1 MAKKPPLSD
10 NDILELLKEIKNE
23 QTQFETKYKDVLSK
37 YIETTMIDEV
47 DFDELFSF
55 TNTYKQYN
63 LPYSTFTRFIFVVG
77 EDIDLSNFT
86 TELKECLTRKIEK
99 LKNSNGVYDV
109 ERKQARIMAKI
120 IEHTE
125 LALSQKNNLYTKQ
138 KELIDELTKEL
149 DSSKEEITSLTKE
162 LDSSKEEITSLTGDL
177 DSSKQEITTLKNSV
191 SSHKFDLIA
200 LMSVVFTIFTVLGV
214 NASIIAAIATI
225 KDLNICKMIGL
236 FVFGNGTLALMI
248 CCIMKFSKKY
258 YMDFINNRN

>member
-149 DSSKEEITSLTKE
+149 DSSKEEITSLT
-162 LDSSKEEITSLTGDL
+162 GDL

>member
-23 QTQFETKYKDVLSK
+23 QTQFETKYNDILSK
-37 YIETTMIDEV
+37 YIETTMVDEV

-109 ERKQARIMAKI
+109 DRKQARIMAKI

-138 KELIDELTKEL
+138 KELIDELTREL
-149 DSSKEEITSLTKE
+149 DSSKEK
-162 LDSSKEEITSLTGDL
+162 ITSLTGDL
-177 DSSKQEITTLKNSV
+177 DSSNQEITTLKNSV

>member
-1 MAKKPPLSD
+1 MAKQGKLRD
-10 NDILELLKEIKNE
+10 NDVEDLLKEIKNE
-23 QTQFETKYKDVLSK
+23 HTLFESKYKNILDE
-37 YIETTMIDEV
+37 YIDNTTIKEE
-47 DFDELFSF
+47 DFENLFSL
-55 TNTYKQYN
+55 TNNYKQYN
-63 LPYSTFTRFIFVVG
+63 LPYSTFTRFIFEVS
-77 EDIDLSNFT
+77 EDTDLSNFT
-86 TELKECLTRKIEK
+86 AELKECLNKKIDK
-99 LKNSNGVYDV
+99 LKNSDGVYDLD
-109 ERKQARIMAKI
+109 RKQARIMAKI

-138 KELIDELTKEL
+138 KELIDELTREL
-149 DSSKEEITSLTKE
+149 NSSKEEITSLTTE
-162 LDSSKEEITSLTGDL
+162 LNSSSQK
-177 DSSKQEITTLKNSV
+177 ITTLTNSV

-236 FVFGNGTLALMI
+236 FAFGNITLAIMI

>member
-23 QTQFETKYKDVLSK
+23 QTQFETKYKVVLRK

-47 DFDELFSF
+47 DFDELFSC

-63 LPYSTFTRFIFVVG
+63 LPYSTFTRFIFEIG

-109 ERKQARIMAKI
+109 DRKQARIMAKI

-138 KELIDELTKEL
+138 KELIDELTREL
-149 DSSKEEITSLTKE
+149 DSSKEKITSLTEK
-162 LDSSKEEITSLTGDL
+162 LDSSYKKIDVLTK
-177 DSSKQEITTLKNSV
+177 SAIA
-191 SSHKFDLIA
+191 HKFDLIA

>member
-10 NDILELLKEIKNE
+10 NDISELLKEIKNE
-23 QTQFETKYKDVLSK
+23 QTQFESKYKDVLNK

-47 DFDELFSF
+47 DFDELFAF

-63 LPYSTFTRFIFVVG
+63 LPYSTFTRFIFEIG

-109 ERKQARIMAKI
+109 DRKQARIMAKI

-138 KELIDELTKEL
+138 KELIDE
-149 DSSKEEITSLTKE
+149 LTKE

-225 KDLNICKMIGL
+225 KDLNIWKMMGL
-236 FVFGNGTLALMI
+236 FAFGNITLSIMI

>member
-109 ERKQARIMAKI
+109 DRKQARIMAKI

-138 KELIDELTKEL
+138 KELIDELTGEL
-149 DSSKEEITSLTKE
+149 DSSKEK
-162 LDSSKEEITSLTGDL
+162 ITSLTGDL

>member
-23 QTQFETKYKDVLSK
+23 QTQFESKYKHVLSK
-37 YIETTMIDEV
+37 YIETDMIDEV

-63 LPYSTFTRFIFVVG
+63 LPYSTFTRFIFEVG
-77 EDIDLSNFT
+77 EDIDLSDFIA
-86 TELKECLTRKIEK
+86 ELKKCLTRKIEK

-109 ERKQARIMAKI
+109 DRKQARIMAKI

-138 KELIDELTKEL
+138 KELIDELTREL
-149 DSSKEEITSLTKE
+149 DSSKEKITSLTTK
-162 LDSSKEEITSLTGDL
+162 LNSST
-177 DSSKQEITTLKNSV
+177 QEITTLTNSV
-191 SSHKFDLIA
+191 SAHKFDLIA

-225 KDLNICKMIGL
+225 KDLNIWKMIGL

>member
-149 DSSKEEITSLTKE
+149 DSSKEEITSLT
-162 LDSSKEEITSLTGDL
+162 GDL
-177 DSSKQEITTLKNSV
+177 DSSKQEITILKNSV

>member
-109 ERKQARIMAKI
+109 DRKQARIMAKI

-138 KELIDELTKEL
+138 KELIDELTREL
-149 DSSKEEITSLTKE
+149 DSSKEKI
-162 LDSSKEEITSLTGDL
+162 ISLTGDL

>member
-1 MAKKPPLSD
+1 MAKKNPLSD
-10 NDILELLKEIKNE
+10 NDISELLKEIKNE
-23 QTQFETKYKDVLSK
+23 QTQFESKYKDVLSK
-37 YIETTMIDEV
+37 YIETAMIDEI
-47 DFDELFSF
+47 DFDKLFSF

-63 LPYSTFTRFIFVVG
+63 LPYSTFTRFIFEIG

-86 TELKECLTRKIEK
+86 TELKKCLTRKIEK

-109 ERKQARIMAKI
+109 DRKQARIMAKI

-138 KELIDELTKEL
+138 KELIDELTREL
-149 DSSKEEITSLTKE
+149 DSSKEKITSLTTK
-162 LDSSKEEITSLTGDL
+162 LNLSN
-177 DSSKQEITTLKNSV
+177 QEITTLTNSV

-225 KDLNICKMIGL
+225 KDLNIWKMIGL
-236 FVFGNGTLALMI
+236 FAFGNITLAIMI
-248 CCIMKFSKKY
+248 CCIMYFSKKY

>member
-109 ERKQARIMAKI
+109 DRKQARIMAKI

-138 KELIDELTKEL
+138 KELIDELTRDL
-149 DSSKEEITSLTKE
+149 DSSKEK
-162 LDSSKEEITSLTGDL
+162 ITSLTGDL

>member
-149 DSSKEEITSLTKE
+149 DSSKEEITSLT
-162 LDSSKEEITSLTGDL
+162 GDL

-258 YMDFINNRN
+258 YMDFISNRN

>member
-1 MAKKPPLSD
+1 MAKQGKLRD
-10 NDILELLKEIKNE
+10 NDVEDLLKEIKNE
-23 QTQFETKYKDVLSK
+23 HTLFESKYKNILDE
-37 YIETTMIDEV
+37 YIDTTTIKEE
-47 DFDELFSF
+47 DFENLFSL
-55 TNTYKQYN
+55 TNNYKQYN
-63 LPYSTFTRFIFVVG
+63 LPYSTFTRFIFEVG
-77 EDIDLSNFT
+77 EDTDLSNFT
-86 TELKECLTRKIEK
+86 AELKECLNKKIDK
-99 LKNSNGVYDV
+99 LKKSDGEYDLD
-109 ERKQARIMAKI
+109 RKQTRIMAKI

-138 KELIDELTKEL
+138 KELIDELTREL
-149 DSSKEEITSLTKE
+149 NSSKEEITSLTTE
-162 LDSSKEEITSLTGDL
+162 LNSSSQK
-177 DSSKQEITTLKNSV
+177 ITTLTNSV

-236 FVFGNGTLALMI
+236 FAFGNITLAIMI

>member
-10 NDILELLKEIKNE
+10 NDISELLKEIKNE
-23 QTQFETKYKDVLSK
+23 QTQFESKYKDVLNK

-47 DFDELFSF
+47 DFDELFAF

-63 LPYSTFTRFIFVVG
+63 LPYSTFTRFIFEIG

-109 ERKQARIMAKI
+109 DRKQARIMAKI

-138 KELIDELTKEL
+138 KESIDELTRDL
-149 DSSKEEITSLTKE
+149 DSSKEKITSLTTK
-162 LDSSKEEITSLTGDL
+162 LNLSD
-177 DSSKQEITTLKNSV
+177 QEITTLTNSV
-191 SSHKFDLIA
+191 SAHKYDLIA

-225 KDLNICKMIGL
+225 KDLNIWKMMGL
-236 FVFGNGTLALMI
+236 FAFGNITLSIMI

-258 YMDFINNRN
+258 NMDFINNRN

>member
-1 MAKKPPLSD
+1 MAKNPPLSN

-23 QTQFETKYKDVLSK
+23 QTQFESKYKDVLSK

-63 LPYSTFTRFIFVVG
+63 LPYSTFTRFIFEIG

-86 TELKECLTRKIEK
+86 TELKKCLTRKIEK

-109 ERKQARIMAKI
+109 DRKQARIMAKI

-138 KELIDELTKEL
+138 KELIDELTREL
-149 DSSKEEITSLTKE
+149 DSSKEKITSLTTK
-162 LDSSKEEITSLTGDL
+162 LNLST
-177 DSSKQEITTLKNSV
+177 QEITTLTNSV
-191 SSHKFDLIA
+191 SAHKFDLIA

-214 NASIIAAIATI
+214 NASIISAIATI
-225 KDLNICKMIGL
+225 KDLSICKMIGL

>member
-47 DFDELFSF
+47 DFDELFFF

-86 TELKECLTRKIEK
+86 TELKECLNRKIEK

-138 KELIDELTKEL
+138 KELIDE
-149 DSSKEEITSLTKE
+149 LTKE

>member
-86 TELKECLTRKIEK
+86 TELKECLNRKIEK

-138 KELIDELTKEL
+138 KELIDE
-149 DSSKEEITSLTKE
+149 LTKE

>member
-23 QTQFETKYKDVLSK
+23 QTQFETKYNNILSK
-37 YIETTMIDEV
+37 YIETAMIDEV

-63 LPYSTFTRFIFVVG
+63 LPYSTFTRFIFVVR
-77 EDIDLSNFT
+77 EDIDLSDFT
-86 TELKECLTRKIEK
+86 TELKKCLTRKIEK

-109 ERKQARIMAKI
+109 DRKQARIMAKI

-138 KELIDELTKEL
+138 KELIDELTREL
-149 DSSKEEITSLTKE
+149 DSSKEKITSLTKE
-162 LDSSKEEITSLTGDL
+162 LDSSN
-177 DSSKQEITTLKNSV
+177 QEITTLTKSV
-191 SSHKFDLIA
+191 SAHKFDLIA

-225 KDLNICKMIGL
+225 KDLDIWKMIGL
-236 FVFGNGTLALMI
+236 FAFGNITLSIMI

-258 YMDFINNRN
+258 YMDFIKIENNNSKK